1 MSIRKPTTDTVKY
14 DKPFS
19 YFVGQPKIG
28 TAEGN
33 AYAGSSS
40 NYNLLSFPP
49 EGTTYNSEYANVM
62 TLRLSWDKTKY
73 WHDIFAS
80 PNTKFLW
87 HRYVQNGTAY
97 D

>member
-1 MSIRKPTTDTVKY
+1 MKY

-80 PNTKFLW
+80 PNLQFLW
-87 HRYVQNGTAY
+87 HRYMNNGTAY